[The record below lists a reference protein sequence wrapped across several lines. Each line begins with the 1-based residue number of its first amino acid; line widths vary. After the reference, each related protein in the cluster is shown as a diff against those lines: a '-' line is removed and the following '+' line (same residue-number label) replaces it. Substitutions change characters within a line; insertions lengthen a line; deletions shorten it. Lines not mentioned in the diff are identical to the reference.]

1 MSLRKRVNSILFML
15 LIPLALSLFFL
26 LSACA
31 GANTA
36 SPPQTTSVNQSPP
49 TVNGVQTSDTQ
60 GTPAV
65 KNLQAGDIP
74 DTQAFITYR
83 SDQGGYQL
91 EVPEGWARTITG
103 TGVSFSDKFNS
114 VAVQVSQAKTAPTV
128 ASVSANEAITLQK
141 TGAQDVKV
149 QSTQSINVVAVLIT
163 YTSNSDPNAVTGKPA
178 RIENNR
184 YLFFQ
189 NGKIATL
196 TLSAAL
202 GADNVDQWKRMAR
215 SFKWV

>member
-1 MSLRKRVNSILFML
+1 MFLRKRVNSVYFML
-15 LIPLALSLFFL
+15 LALPIFFL

-36 SPPQTTSVNQSPP
+36 SPSQTTGTNQSAPAAVP
-49 TVNGVQTSDTQ
+49 ASDTQ
-60 GTPAV
+60 GTPAAQSA
-65 KNLQAGDIP
+65 QAGDIP
-74 DTQAFITYR
+74 DTQAFVTYR
-83 SDQGGYQL
+83 SDQGGYLL

-103 TGVSFSDKFNS
+103 TDVSFSDKFNG
-114 VAVQVSQAKTAPTV
+114 VTVQISQAKTAPTV
-128 ASVSANEAITLQK
+128 ESATANEAVTLQK
-141 TGAQDVKV
+141 NGNVVRDVKV
-149 QSTQSINVVAVLIT
+149 QSAQSINVAAILIT
-163 YTSNSDPNAVTGKPA
+163 YTSNSDPNAVTGKQA
-178 RIENNR
+178 RLENNR

-189 NGKIATL
+189 NGKLATL

>member
-1 MSLRKRVNSILFML
+1 MYLRKRVNIMHFML
-15 LIPLALSLFFL
+15 LALSIFFL

-36 SPPQTTSVNQSPP
+36 SPPQTTGTNQSAPATNSAP
-49 TVNGVQTSDTQ
+49 ASDTR
-60 GTPAV
+60 GTPGAQSA
-65 KNLQAGDIP
+65 QAGDIP

-83 SDQGGYQL
+83 SDQGGYLL

-103 TGVSFSDKFNS
+103 TNVSFNDKFNS
-114 VAVQVSQAKTAPTV
+114 VTIQISQAKTAPTV
-128 ASVSANEAITLQK
+128 ESVSANEAVTLQK
-141 TGAQDVKV
+141 TGVRDVKV
-149 QSTQSINVVAVLIT
+149 QSAQSINVAAILLT
-163 YTSNSDPNAVTGKPA
+163 YTSNSDPNAVTGKQA
-178 RIENNR
+178 QLENNR

-189 NGKIATL
+189 NGKLATL